1 MALPTGALWR
11 LCRPEQLHWACWDS
25 EFSLFDEQTGET
37 HLINALPAEVI
48 RELEQGPL
56 DLPTLSA
63 RLAQLCEAEDTPE
76 WRVRISGVLTLL
88 QSLELLDANGP

>member
-1 MALPTGALWR
+1 MGLQTGAVWQVR
-11 LCRPEQLHWACWDS
+11 RPDRLHWACWDS

-56 DLPTLSA
+56 GLPALSA
-63 RLAQLCEAEDTPE
+63 RLAQLCDIEDTPE
-76 WRVRISGVLTLL
+76 WRMRISGVLGLL
-88 QSLELLDANGP
+88 KSLELLDANEP